1 MANEEQPGQGEEFHP
16 KGTVLFIIVFAIM
29 LIVLWGSVY
38 LLLLSQ
44 GPTTP

>member
-1 MANEEQPGQGEEFHP
+1 MANEEPQGQGEEFHP
-16 KGTVLFIIVFAIM
+16 KGTVLFIVVFTIL